1 MRAWP
6 PRHVPQDM
14 SYKPALLAALLACT
28 PPAEP
33 PGPAA
38 KAAARELWTTRCANC
53 HGPDGRGDGPSGR
66 VLLKP
71 PRDFHD
77 ATWQAGVTDDHL
89 RRTIVEGGH
98 SVGLSRD
105 MAANADLA
113 HRPAVVDELVQIV
126 RSHRRGPPAPSS
138 APR

>member
-1 MRAWP
+1 MKRLIPWF
-6 PRHVPQDM
+6 
-14 SYKPALLAALLACT
+14 T
-28 PPAEP
+28 
-33 PGPAA
+33 
-38 KAAARELWTTRCANC
+38 AARDLWATRCANC

-66 VLLKP
+66 ALVQP

-77 ATWQAGVTDDHL
+77 AAWQARVTDDHL

-105 MAANADLA
+105 MSANADLA

-126 RSHRRGPPAPSS
+126 RSHRPA
-138 APR
+138 APANTSR